1 LTVRPVLHLSPQG
14 VSKCQA
20 GRIWRRD
27 GDIVRLNPQDGA
39 TDADIVRMP
48 AAEVTGN
55 LTADTATIA
64 GELTADEATII
75 GKLTVG
81 GLIDPTGLQCQ
92 QQAVAPVG
100 AVAATGTFWVQT
112 HTPTNPMFTDSSGA
126 STLLLPVMSDYV
138 SVVQYGAVAGG
149 VTDCTAAFVA
159 AAAVADKNVYIP
171 RGVYVVG
178 TVTFARNVRFSPGAS
193 MLLLSPTSVWTFNGG
208 IEAEV
213 MQIFQNLPAW
223 TPPAQ
228 APVVVNQAVNS
239 EGWVDWFGIDAP
251 SIEAC
256 HKVFVVTKF
265 QGTQY
270 FLTRTLVLDQSYK
283 QVVGVYGDAEGNVGT
298 RLLMIGA
305 ATATQTVVQVGKN
318 TAALPTDCTRRLE
331 IRGINTYRSGAC
343 NLSSSRFTAPI
354 GWLIKNVYQCYLFEI
369 FDYGSAT
376 SFRMLGCLQSTF
388 ERLNC
393 VNITPAAGGA
403 GGDNYTAY
411 LIGGDAV
418 FSALF
423 IGANASLLVKDCACD
438 GGTLTVI
445 GDHQGQRQIGSTG
458 VWTDTT
464 GVYLFGYIADTWINQ
479 LDLSKLTNGFVID
492 GNNSSGVQVTAPHS
506 QQDVIIDRVVV
517 DAMQKNAMLIQNLNA
532 GSMVQITDPYL
543 STNTIAAQL
552 PSQALQVLLCTGT
565 VNVNGGILMYSAD
578 TGAFNN
584 YGISIQNSRNVTIQG
599 ALLKDFAFGMFCA
612 NSSSIRAT
620 SVIMTRPTATATGAG
635 LYLDGVSRSYFA
647 PVINGVND
655 AWTYGF
661 QMPTNVTTAFNELN
675 LTGIQVFSLVGGVA
689 LKKIIYGGVAWNG
702 VTTTFGAAANNI
714 VTGVLD

>member
-48 AAEVTGN
+48 AAEVTGL
-55 LTADTATIA
+55 LTA
-64 GELTADEATII
+64 GEATII

-138 SVVQYGAVAGG
+138 SVLQYGAVGNG

-208 IEAEV
+208 LEAEIMV
-213 MQIFQNLPAW
+213 IFQNLPAW

-228 APVVVNQAVNS
+228 APIVVNQAVNS

-256 HKVFVVTKF
+256 HKVFTVTMF
-265 QGTQY
+265 QNQQY

-283 QVVGVYGDAEGNVGT
+283 QVVGVYGDAEGNGGT

-318 TAALPTDCTRRLE
+318 TAAQPTDCTRRLE

-343 NLSSSRFTAPI
+343 NLSTSRYTAPI
-354 GWLIKNVYQCYLFEI
+354 GWLFKNVYQCYFYQI

-376 SFRMLGCLQSTF
+376 SFRMRECLQSTF

-393 VNITPAAGGA
+393 VNVTPAVGGA

-411 LIGGDAV
+411 LIGGDAP
-418 FSALF
+418 FPIF
-423 IGANASLLVKDCACD
+423 IGSNASLLIKDCACD
-438 GGTLTVI
+438 GGTPTVT

-492 GNNSSGVQVTAPHS
+492 GNNSSGVQVTAPLS

-517 DAMQKNAMLIQNLNA
+517 DTMQKNAMLIQNLNA
-532 GSMVQITDPYL
+532 GSMLQITDPYL

-552 PSQALQVLLCTGT
+552 PSQALQVLLCTGM

-578 TGAFNN
+578 TAAVNN
-584 YGISIQNSRNVTIQG
+584 YGISIQNSRNVTVQG
-599 ALLKDFAFGMFCA
+599 AILKDFAFGMFCA
-612 NSSSIRAT
+612 NSSAIRAT

-647 PVINGVND
+647 PVINGVNG

-661 QMPTNVTTAFNELN
+661 QMPGNVATAFNEIE
-675 LTGIQVFSLVGGVA
+675 LTGIQIASLVGGLAVSK
-689 LKKIIYGGVAWNG
+689 LIYGTPPVAWNG

-714 VTGVLD
+714 ITGVLN